1 MQQSGKTVKVT
12 PQFPENKTTTCFQG
26 SYKNNKFNRPDDT
39 ATPIVIIILLGFV
52 QIYSKASPTQVCR
65 YLGSWKY
72 FPFVTCTFFIFT
84 ALYKISLCLLKRIF
98 RANNFGSFL
107 LSQTSSEG
115 LLLSA
120 STGRSL
126 VDNTETLWSV
136 KNLNAINIDLS
147 M

>member
-1 MQQSGKTVKVT
+1 MKLLSSFGTELPCSFVRLICLILKLIDNV
-12 PQFPENKTTTCFQG
+12 ENL
-26 SYKNNKFNRPDDT
+26 S
-39 ATPIVIIILLGFV
+39 FV